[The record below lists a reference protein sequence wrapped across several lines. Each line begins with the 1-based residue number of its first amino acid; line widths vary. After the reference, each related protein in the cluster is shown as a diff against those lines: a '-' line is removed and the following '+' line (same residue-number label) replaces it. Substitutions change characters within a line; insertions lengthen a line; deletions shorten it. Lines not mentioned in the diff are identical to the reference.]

1 MDILSDVSF
10 YGDLDIKQNLL
21 FKTNGIKLGSC
32 VSPYHNFLAFEE
44 IDPKNNLRFYISPS
58 ETMISYFCNNRI
70 TYGTLHIS
78 TGGASLIKSLADRTT
93 LDAFPEYV
101 NISVPSGCNEFAIR
115 KYTLYGDYNYTL
127 YPRVF
132 VYKNNKKVEMD
143 IELKKTGGT
152 EIVIGKIENGS
163 TESEDYVFIL
173 DGIIG

>member
-21 FKTNGIKLGSC
+21 FKIRTSGIKLGREKING
-32 VSPYHNFLAFEE
+32 YLAFQE
-44 IDPKNNLRFYISPS
+44 IDPQNNMQFYITPS
-58 ETMISYFCNNRI
+58 FTQIYYSCSTTGVSGGICISNLGIRVEKMVAYN
-70 TYGTLHIS
+70 TS
-78 TGGASLIKSLADRTT
+78 
-93 LDAFPEYV
+93 LDAFPAYV

-115 KYTLYGDYNYTL
+115 EYTLYGDYNYML

-152 EIVIGKIENGS
+152 EILIGKIENGS
-163 TESEDYVFIL
+163 TESEDYVFII
-173 DGIIG
+173 DGIQ